1 MQDSRGQG
9 RCTVRSQGLHAS
21 AARGYDSFHVLVGL
35 WSGTT
40 PGNVGIRKAQRRI
53 HEDEAPMSAAQ
64 AGGRN
69 KGFPRSLL
77 QCRQGRIRGWGL
89 RCCKFFL
96 VAMTA
101 WRPEPTLNSL
111 ALLRLVCSKNDFPVR
126 ISQTQLGFLRDVFVQ
141 VYS

>member
-1 MQDSRGQG
+1 MYHGHGGVFGVLTTRAHRGF
-9 RCTVRSQGLHAS
+9 TI
-21 AARGYDSFHVLVGL
+21 YDLFI
-35 WSGTT
+35 
-40 PGNVGIRKAQRRI
+40 PDNVGIRKAQRRI

-89 RCCKFFL
+89 RCCNCFL

-101 WRPEPTLNSL
+101 WRPEH
-111 ALLRLVCSKNDFPVR
+111 
-126 ISQTQLGFLRDVFVQ
+126 
-141 VYS
+141 

>member
-40 PGNVGIRKAQRRI
+40 PGNVCIRKAQRRI

-77 QCRQGRIRGWGL
+77 QCRQAGFVDGDCVVAI
-89 RCCKFFL
+89 FFL
-96 VAMTA
+96 
-101 WRPEPTLNSL
+101 L
-111 ALLRLVCSKNDFPVR
+111 
-126 ISQTQLGFLRDVFVQ
+126 Q
-141 VYS
+141 